1 MKKSLGIY
9 VHTPFCKKKCSY
21 CDFHSKCGDKKDMV
35 SYAKALCKHIEESN
49 MQETSYEI
57 DTIYFGGG
65 TPTVMPLREI
75 ERIVRALYEN
85 FNVLDTCETTIEA
98 NPESV
103 ELKYL
108 KRLKTLG
115 FNRISMGVQSTN
127 DNELEILGR
136 IHNFEQVKDAV
147 EIIRHAGFENLSLD
161 LMYGL
166 PEQNIESFKKSLSDV
181 IALNPE
187 HISCYALK
195 LEEGTHLYGTTDVYN
210 FPDDDAVADMYLM
223 AVDYLKENG
232 YIQYEISNFAK
243 PNFHSRHNKRYW
255 DMSEYLGF
263 GPSAHSFIN
272 KLRFNYFADT
282 QKYINGILNNDIII
296 EKSEEGQP
304 GERAGEYVMLALRT
318 TDGISASTLEKKYLT
333 YFDELEKKL
342 LNYHKMGYAEFD
354 GISWRLTPRGFL
366 VSNTIISELLIAL
379 ENSRGVTKSGNIY
392 NKIV

>member
-1 MKKSLGIY
+1 MLN
-9 VHTPFCKKKCSY
+9 T
-21 CDFHSKCGDKKDMV
+21 
-35 SYAKALCKHIEESN
+35 A
-49 MQETSYEI
+49 YEV

-85 FNVLDTCETTIEA
+85 FKVLDTCEMTIEA

-127 DNELEILGR
+127 DDELEILGR
-136 IHNFEQVKDAV
+136 IHNFEQVKTAV
-147 EIIRHAGFENLSLD
+147 NTIREAGFDNLSLD

-181 IALNPE
+181 IALSPE

-195 LEEGTHLYGTTDVYN
+195 LEEGTHLYSTTDVYN

-223 AVDYLKENG
+223 AVDYLAEHG
-232 YIQYEISNFAK
+232 YKQYEISNFAK
-243 PNFHSRHNKRYW
+243 ENKFSRHNKRYW
-255 DMSEYLGF
+255 NMSEYLGF
-263 GPSAHSFIN
+263 GPAAHSFIN
-272 KLRFNYFADT
+272 KLRFNYFPDT
-282 QKYINGILNNDIII
+282 EKYINGVLNNDIII
-296 EKSEEGQP
+296 EKSEEAQD

-318 TDGISASTLEKKYLT
+318 TDGISAEVLEKKYLM
-333 YFDELEKKL
+333 YFDELEKKF

-354 GISWRLTPRGFL
+354 GISWRLTPKGFL

-379 ENSRGVTKSGNIY
+379 ENSRGVVKSGSIY

>member
-1 MKKSLGIY
+1 MKSLGIY

-21 CDFHSKCGDKKDMV
+21 CDFYSKCGDKKTMV
-35 SYAKALCKHIEESN
+35 AYSKALCKHIEESN
-49 MQETSYEI
+49 MLDTAYEV

-85 FNVLDTCETTIEA
+85 FKVLDTCEMTIEA

-103 ELKYL
+103 EFKYL
-108 KRLKTLG
+108 KRLKSLG

-127 DNELEILGR
+127 DDELEILGR
-136 IHNFEQVKDAV
+136 IHNFEQVKTAV
-147 EIIRHAGFENLSLD
+147 NTIREADFDNLSLD

-181 IALNPE
+181 IALSPE

-195 LEEGTHLYGTTDVYN
+195 LEEGTHLYSTTDVYN

-223 AVDYLKENG
+223 AVDYLAEHG
-232 YIQYEISNFAK
+232 YKQYEISNFAK
-243 PNFHSRHNKRYW
+243 ENKFSRHNKRYW
-255 DMSEYLGF
+255 NMSEYLGF
-263 GPSAHSFIN
+263 GPAAHSFIN
-272 KLRFNYFADT
+272 KLRFNYFPDT
-282 QKYINGILNNDIII
+282 EKYINGVLNNDIII
-296 EKSEEGQP
+296 EKSEEAQD

-318 TDGISASTLEKKYLT
+318 TDGISAEVLEKKYLM
-333 YFDELEKKL
+333 YFDELEKKF

-354 GISWRLTPRGFL
+354 GISWRLTPKGFL

-379 ENSRGVTKSGNIY
+379 ENSRGVVKSGSIY

>member
-1 MKKSLGIY
+1 MKSLGIY

-21 CDFHSKCGDKKDMV
+21 CDFYSKCGDKKAMV
-35 SYAKALCKHIEESN
+35 AYSKALCKHIEESN
-49 MQETSYEI
+49 MLETAYEV

-85 FNVLDTCETTIEA
+85 FKVLDACEMTIEA

-108 KRLKTLG
+108 NRLKTLG

-127 DNELEILGR
+127 DDELEILGR
-136 IHNFEQVKDAV
+136 IHNFEQVKTAV
-147 EIIRHAGFENLSLD
+147 NTIREAGFDNLSLD

-166 PEQNIESFKKSLSDV
+166 PEQNVESFKKSLSDV
-181 IALNPE
+181 VALSPE

-195 LEEGTHLYGTTDVYN
+195 LEEGTHLYSTTDVYN

-223 AVDYLKENG
+223 AVDYLAEHG
-232 YIQYEISNFAK
+232 YKQYEISNFAK
-243 PNFHSRHNKRYW
+243 ENKFSRHNKRYW
-255 DMSEYLGF
+255 NMSEYLGF
-263 GPSAHSFIN
+263 GPAAHSFIN
-272 KLRFNYFADT
+272 KLRFNYFPDT
-282 QKYINGILNNDIII
+282 EKYINGVLSNDIII
-296 EKSEEGQP
+296 EKSEEAQD

-318 TDGISASTLEKKYLT
+318 TDGISAEVLEKKYLM
-333 YFDELEKKL
+333 YFDELEKKF

-354 GISWRLTPRGFL
+354 GISWRLTPKGFL

-379 ENSRGVTKSGNIY
+379 ENSRGVVKSGSIY

>member
-1 MKKSLGIY
+1 MKSLGIY

-21 CDFHSKCGDKKDMV
+21 CDFHSKCGDKKTMV
-35 SYAKALCKHIEESN
+35 AYSKALCKHIEESN
-49 MQETSYEI
+49 MLDTAYEV

-85 FNVLDTCETTIEA
+85 FKVLDTCEMTIEA

-108 KRLKTLG
+108 KRLKSLG

-127 DNELEILGR
+127 DDELEILGR
-136 IHNFEQVKDAV
+136 IHNFEQVKTAV
-147 EIIRHAGFENLSLD
+147 NTIREAGFDNLSLD

-181 IALNPE
+181 IALSPE

-195 LEEGTHLYGTTDVYN
+195 LEEGTHLYSTTDVYN

-223 AVDYLKENG
+223 AVAYLAEHG
-232 YIQYEISNFAK
+232 YKQYEISNFAK
-243 PNFHSRHNKRYW
+243 ENKFSRHNKRYW
-255 DMSEYLGF
+255 NMSEYLGF
-263 GPSAHSFIN
+263 GPAAHSFIN
-272 KLRFNYFADT
+272 KLRFNYFPDT
-282 QKYINGILNNDIII
+282 EKYINGVLNNDIII
-296 EKSEEGQP
+296 EKSEEAQD

-318 TDGISASTLEKKYLT
+318 TDGISAEVLEKKYLM
-333 YFDELEKKL
+333 YFDELEKKF

-354 GISWRLTPRGFL
+354 GISWRLTPKGFL

-379 ENSRGVTKSGNIY
+379 ENSRGVVKSGSIY